1 MNESST
7 FLHERLCYIVH
18 MTTPTRPSDQIR
30 RAVQDALAAAGVGA
44 RRFESAHGLRPWALR
59 GILDPARRQAPSV
72 DRAAEICAALGLAL
86 SIGPSGDSRA
96 LGESGD
102 PPASGELTAPRP
114 SGEIA
119 APRPSGEIAAPRP
132 SGATLR
138 EPSATPP
145 ALSLGGL
152 ERAVRELVRL
162 VAEAGGDPL
171 PASLRSP
178 PQVGFANPDARP
190 VAAANEDDVPAGARS
205 VGTRE
210 VEVAAGV
217 GAVNLD
223 EAPVKG
229 PVWFRRDWL
238 DGHGIDPTRCVVISV
253 RGESMEPTLP
263 AGAKILVDRERT
275 RRRAGR
281 LFVIDTGEGLVVKRL
296 GRKGRHWL
304 LLSDHP
310 SWEPVPWPREAEM
323 VGEVRW
329 ASRTFE

>member
-1 MNESST
+1 MTESST
-7 FLHERLCYIVH
+7 FMHGLLCYIVH
-18 MTTPTRPSDQIR
+18 MSNATRPSEQIR
-30 RAVQDALAAAGVGA
+30 HAVREALAAAGVGA
-44 RRFESAHGLRPWALR
+44 RRFEVAHGLRPWALR
-59 GILDPARRQAPSV
+59 GILDPTREQAPSV
-72 DRAAEICAALGLAL
+72 DRAAEICAALGLTL
-86 SIGPSGDSRA
+86 SIGPSDGQRA
-96 LGESGD
+96 DGEDDEDGTARATAAGALFEL
-102 PPASGELTAPRP
+102 PAPGWDDASQ
-114 SGEIA
+114 A
-119 APRPSGEIAAPRP
+119 APYEAVP
-132 SGATLR
+132 LQ
-138 EPSATPP
+138 
-145 ALSLGGL
+145 GL
-152 ERAVRELVRL
+152 EGAVQALVRL
-162 VAEAGGDPL
+162 VADAGGDPI
-171 PASLRSP
+171 PKELRAP
-178 PQVGFANPDARP
+178 PSAGFTNADARP
-190 VAAANEDDVPAGARS
+190 VAAANEDGVTPGARS

-210 VEVAAGV
+210 VEAAAGG

-281 LFVIDTGEGLVVKRL
+281 IFVVNTGEGLVVKRL
-296 GRKGRHWL
+296 GRKGRRWL

-310 SWEPVPWPREAEM
+310 SWEPVPWPREAEV

>member
-1 MNESST
+1 M
-7 FLHERLCYIVH
+7 HDRLCYIVH

-30 RAVQDALAAAGVGA
+30 RAVQDALEAAGVGA
-44 RRFESAHGLRPWALR
+44 RRFETAHGLRPWALR

-96 LGESGD
+96 FGGSED
-102 PPASGELTAPRP
+102 PRASGEL
-114 SGEIA
+114 A
-119 APRPSGEIAAPRP
+119 APRPSD
-132 SGATLR
+132 ATLR
-138 EPSATPP
+138 DPSAAPP

-162 VAEAGGDPL
+162 VAEAGGDTL
-171 PASLRSP
+171 PPSLLSP
-178 PQVGFANPDARP
+178 PQVGFASPDARP

-229 PVWFRRDWL
+229 PAWFRRDWL

-281 LFVIDTGEGLVVKRL
+281 IFVINTDEGLVVKRL
-296 GRKGRHWL
+296 GRNGRHWL

-310 SWEPVPWPREAEM
+310 SWEPVPWPREAEV